1 MKEQLIEQK
10 LDLVKAEMGELPYQE
25 YELITTG
32 CEKEVLILDKKIV
45 IAFFRD
51 GLQVDAYGVK
61 QELISRLGKRTEAIL
76 PECLF
81 FTRRENP

>member
-10 LDLVKAEMGELPYQE
+10 LDLVKAEMGELSYQE

-51 GLQVDAYGVK
+51 GLQVDAYGVR
-61 QELISRLGKRTEAIL
+61 QELIRRLGKRTEAIL
-76 PECLF
+76 F
-81 FTRRENP
+81 FGMKEPVV